1 MVKKSLLIKNR
12 SELFKDR
19 LSKRFFFVY
28 NINKDY
34 YMDTDKLV
42 ALKANV
48 KRMEY
53 ISLADIKML
62 FSTDDQEA
70 QELLDKVIQCG
81 LVQPYPIDGVHFK
94 VNR

>member
-1 MVKKSLLIKNR
+1 
-12 SELFKDR
+12 
-19 LSKRFFFVY
+19 
-28 NINKDY
+28 
-34 YMDTDKLV
+34 MDADKLV
-42 ALKANV
+42 ALKSNV

-53 ISLADIKML
+53 ISLADIKIL

>member
-1 MVKKSLLIKNR
+1 
-12 SELFKDR
+12 
-19 LSKRFFFVY
+19 
-28 NINKDY
+28 
-34 YMDTDKLV
+34 MDTDKLV

-53 ISLADIKML
+53 ISLADIKIL
-62 FSTDDQEA
+62 FSADDQEA

>member
-1 MVKKSLLIKNR
+1 
-12 SELFKDR
+12 
-19 LSKRFFFVY
+19 
-28 NINKDY
+28 
-34 YMDTDKLV
+34 MDTDKLV

-48 KRMEY
+48 KRVEY
-53 ISLADIKML
+53 ISLADIKIH
-62 FSTDDQEA
+62 FSSDDQEA